1 MTEKEFI
8 EIISTN
14 ADGRLKHRENKKL
27 EYKSNF
33 NFGSMNEYSRTMA
46 AFANTKGGIIVFG
59 VTDSPRQAI
68 GMKNDNFEKIDEEK
82 ITSFLNEHFAPE
94 IEWEKY
100 LFEIDGK
107 KFGVILVNESKNKPI
122 VCIKDTKKD
131 KSRESDIFYRYVG
144 RTQRIRY
151 PELKKILDE
160 KIENERKKW
169 LEHIENI
176 SRIGPE
182 NIALIDILRGEIP
195 SEGSKILIDKKLL
208 KEIKFIQEGK
218 FVEKEGAPA
227 LKLIGEVEGAEIITP
242 KFNLEDD
249 FYTTK
254 ELAKELNLLPETEF
268 TGYMTAV
275 IWKYNIQEKEEYY
288 QHKGTQKLYSR
299 LALEFLKSQNITLE
313 QAKQIYKEY
322 LQSLR
327 KSNDN

>member
-1 MTEKEFI
+1 MTKEEFL
-8 EIISTN
+8 EIVSTN
-14 ADGRLKHRENKKL
+14 ADGRLKHRENKRL
-27 EYKSNF
+27 EYKANF

-46 AFANTKGGIIVFG
+46 AFANTKGGVIVFG
-59 VTDSPRQAI
+59 VTDSPRHAK
-68 GMKNDNFEKIDEEK
+68 GMTNNNFEETDEEK

-100 LFEIDGK
+100 LFKIDGK

-131 KSRESDIFYRYVG
+131 KAREGDIFYRYVG

-151 PELKKILDE
+151 PELRKILDE

-176 SRIGPE
+176 SKIGPE

-195 SEGSKILIDKKLL
+195 SENAKILIDKKLL
-208 KEIKFIQEGK
+208 KKIKFIQEGR

-254 ELAKELNLLPETEF
+254 ELAKQLGLLTEKGS
-268 TGYMTAV
+268 TAYMTAV
-275 IWKYNIQEKEEYY
+275 IWKYGIQEKEEFY
-288 QHKGTQKLYSR
+288 QHKGHQKLYSR
-299 LALEFLKSQNITLE
+299 LALEFLKSKNITLE
-313 QAKQIYKEY
+313 QAKGIYKEY
-322 LQSLR
+322 LRLR
-327 KSNDN
+327 KKNDN